1 MVFKNLAKD
10 SLIYGGADF
19 ATKVF
24 AFFCFPIIA
33 SIISTTNFGIM
44 ELLNTSIGLFGLFI
58 NSGLNNATQR
68 FYWDPKV
75 DILSQPSIVTSGFF
89 TQVFLSLIFLFFGI
103 LLIPFFIPLLNYYHL
118 PLDYKTFIYLLI
130 IIGFT
135 QLNQF
140 ILDVI
145 RLHFK
150 PILFLLLSLLTRVLG
165 LGLGIY
171 FLIENK
177 SGLDDF
183 YAPQA
188 FILFITVPFGLW
200 IIRKDFQINSIDF
213 KVVKKLLKF
222 GYPFIFVGLA
232 YWLFGMIDR
241 WMLALMTTTENVG
254 LFSIAYR
261 FSSILFFVSTAF
273 GQAWSPVSMKIM
285 RDYPNNYRK
294 IYGDVLIV
302 LICIL
307 LFFAIIL
314 SIFSG
319 EIITL
324 LMPFKYIQSAAP
336 LIVLSFAILIQAT
349 LQITAIGIS
358 IEKKTHLFVRL
369 TWTAA
374 FFNLI
379 LNWILIN
386 SLGLIGSAYAT
397 LISNIFLTVSYFYFT
412 QKLHPIIIPKNKLV
426 ILFLIAISCMFVS
439 LFMVNTNFIFNI
451 MIIKIAIVSILLFIT
466 ASTLP
471 FNIIKVFNKK

>member
-1 MVFKNLAKD
+1 
-10 SLIYGGADF
+10 
-19 ATKVF
+19 
-24 AFFCFPIIA
+24 
-33 SIISTTNFGIM
+33 
-44 ELLNTSIGLFGLFI
+44 
-58 NSGLNNATQR
+58 
-68 FYWDPKV
+68 
-75 DILSQPSIVTSGFF
+75 
-89 TQVFLSLIFLFFGI
+89 
-103 LLIPFFIPLLNYYHL
+103 
-118 PLDYKTFIYLLI
+118 LI
-130 IIGFT
+130 IIGLT

-171 FLIENK
+171 FLMKNK

-183 YAPQA
+183 YAAQA
-188 FILFITVPFGLW
+188 IILLITVPLGLW
-200 IIRKDFQINSIDF
+200 IIRKDFQIISIDL
-213 KVVKKLLKF
+213 KVIKKLLKF

-241 WMLALMTTTENVG
+241 WMLAFMTTTENVG

-307 LFFAIIL
+307 LFFAMIL
-314 SIFSG
+314 ALFSG
-319 EIITL
+319 EIISL
-324 LMPFKYIQSAAP
+324 IMPLKYNQSAGP
-336 LIVLSFAILIQAT
+336 LIVLSFAILTQAT

-358 IEKKTHLFVRL
+358 IEKKTHLFVQL
-369 TWTAA
+369 TWIAA
-374 FFNLI
+374 LINLT
-379 LNWILIN
+379 LNFILIK

-397 LISNIFLTVSYFYFT
+397 LISNFFLTVSYFYFT
-412 QKLHPIIIPKNKLV
+412 QKLHPIILSKNKLLKLV
-426 ILFLIAISCMFVS
+426 LIAISCMILS
-439 LFMVNTNFIFNI
+439 LLMVKSKFILNI
-451 MIIKIAIVSILLFIT
+451 MIIKITLISILLFIT
-466 ASTLP
+466 ASALP
-471 FNIIKVFNKK
+471 FNFIKVLNKK

>member
-1 MVFKNLAKD
+1 MIFKTLAKD
-10 SLIYGGADF
+10 SFIYGGADF
-19 ATKVF
+19 ATKLF

-33 SIISTTNFGIM
+33 SIISTSNFGIM
-44 ELLNTSIGLFGLFI
+44 ELINTSIGLFGLFI
-58 NSGLNNATQR
+58 NCGLNNATQR

-75 DILSQPSIVTSGFF
+75 DIISQPSIVTSGFF
-89 TQVFLSLIFLFFGI
+89 SQIFFSLIFLFFGI
-103 LLIPFFIPLLNYYHL
+103 LFIPFFIPLLIHYQL
-118 PLDYKTFIYLLI
+118 PLDYNTFIYLLI
-130 IIGFT
+130 IIGLT

-171 FLIENK
+171 FLIKNK

-183 YAPQA
+183 YAAQA
-188 FILFITVPFGLW
+188 LILLITVPLGLW
-200 IIRKDFQINSIDF
+200 IIRKDFQIKSMDL
-213 KVVKKLLKF
+213 KVIKKLLKF

-241 WMLALMTTTENVG
+241 WMLAFMTTTENVG

-307 LFFAIIL
+307 LFFAMIL
-314 SIFSG
+314 ALFSG
-319 EIITL
+319 EIISL
-324 LMPFKYIQSAAP
+324 VMPLKYNQSASP
-336 LIVLSFAILIQAT
+336 LIVLSFAILTQAT

-358 IEKKTHLFVRL
+358 IEKKTHLFVQL
-369 TWTAA
+369 TWIAA
-374 FFNLI
+374 LINLT
-379 LNWILIN
+379 LNWILIK

-397 LISNIFLTVSYFYFT
+397 LISNFFLTVSYFYFT
-412 QKLHPIIIPKNKLV
+412 QKLHPIILPKNKLV
-426 ILFLIAISCMFVS
+426 KLALIAISCMILS
-439 LFMVNTNFIFNI
+439 LLMVKSKFILNI
-451 MIIKIAIVSILLFIT
+451 MIIKITLISILLFIT
-466 ASTLP
+466 ASALP
-471 FNIIKVFNKK
+471 FNFIKVLNKK